1 MGERTVNI
9 AIESQGISFEREDHS
24 YRKPDGTQVISATQV
39 LKLSGA
45 INYDGI
51 PPAIL
56 AHAAW
61 RGTLVHEATALY
73 DKGQDVESLYEM
85 PEEILP
91 YYRAWQAFVQEFDF
105 IPDVDEIER
114 PRVVTVSGIE
124 YAMTPDV
131 PGLMR
136 GIPTVIEKKTTV
148 AKHPCWGLQ
157 LAAYEAGLKRPKG
170 YRNYQRVAVQLKPDG
185 TFKPHLFEDP
195 SDFSVF
201 ASMHATVA
209 WKLNNRLIKLAA

>member
-1 MGERTVNI
+1 MNPVETQNVEFFRD
-9 AIESQGISFEREDHS
+9 DHS
-24 YRKPDGTQVISATQV
+24 YRKEDGTRVISVTQV
-39 LKLSGA
+39 LSFSGA

-56 AHAAW
+56 AHASW

-73 DKGQDVESLYEM
+73 DKGIDVISNYNM

-91 YYRAWQAFVQEFDF
+91 YYFAWHKFVQEFDF
-105 IPDVDEIER
+105 IPDLDEIER
-114 PRVVTVSGIE
+114 PRVVTVGGIE

-136 GIPTVIEKKTTV
+136 GIPTVVEKKTTV
-148 AKHPCWGLQ
+148 AMHPCWGLQ

-170 YRNYQRVAVQLKPDG
+170 YRNYQRVAVQLKPDA

-195 SDFSVF
+195 SDFGVF